1 MKQKVLMYVYN
12 TWYGVHCYKKED
24 IEKIVNEVIKENK
37 NEKDFIKLGV
47 IAKRRC
53 MHELNR

>member
-12 TWYGVHCYKKED
+12 TRYGVHCYKKED